1 MMTRANKV
9 DEDEEE
15 EEEEEEGEGDM
26 SFDVPICVRMM
37 VTSAHFT

>member
-15 EEEEEEGEGDM
+15 EDEEEGEGDM

>member
-9 DEDEEE
+9 DEDEE